1 LWKNKYND
9 KEKRTMQIKDLLT
22 LIGLLITI
30 IIGIYNLLL
39 LKGNRYISSVS
50 AERMKWINNIR
61 DLFSQYDKIAVL
73 QITRFNEL
81 IHYKNTKIE
90 DVSNEL
96 IYLNNHIELFLNPT
110 EIVTVK
116 LMEIQNSITEQLLND
131 FPLPQFNDK
140 ELSKKLLLL
149 HYVQQVILKTEW
161 KRIKKEN
168 KLGKEITDEDMND
181 MFKKTA
187 LSIDE
192 MKYNLIFK
200 SYFAEQVIKAFD

>member
-1 LWKNKYND
+1 
-9 KEKRTMQIKDLLT
+9 MQIKDLLT